1 MSFPAVFCALLSDQN
16 HQLMQ
21 LVERAEAVLWIRDAG
36 TVLPDQGADPSQSL
50 VTPPLPRAMWL
61 WEHLYHWARLL
72 GADDPPDHLSQQT
85 WPIGCLEAGHV
96 LWCRHAH
103 VCTGRATGIALI
115 HHTEADL
122 FQRTPGKISFTCAG
136 LPPPQPHFIYH
147 HFPDAVADEE
157 GGSGAVEQGRR
168 DHSTRHKH
176 QTQPLPR
183 DSSSSAS
190 DMAEVV
196 YVPSRVP
203 PHPALLQMS

>member
-72 GADDPPDHLSQQT
+72 G
-85 WPIGCLEAGHV
+85 
-96 LWCRHAH
+96 
-103 VCTGRATGIALI
+103 
-115 HHTEADL
+115 
-122 FQRTPGKISFTCAG
+122 ISFTCAG

-203 PHPALLQMS
+203 VSPRMWGWQWTLQQQWDRVMHHRGHPWHKTP

>member
-16 HQLMQ
+16 HQ
-21 LVERAEAVLWIRDAG
+21 
-36 TVLPDQGADPSQSL
+36 
-50 VTPPLPRAMWL
+50 
-61 WEHLYHWARLL
+61 
-72 GADDPPDHLSQQT
+72 ADDPPDHLSQQT

-203 PHPALLQMS
+203 VSPRMWGWQWTLQQQWDRVMHHRGHPWHKTP